1 MWLSQLCSHP
11 LLPHGL
17 LGHPSDG
24 FSPLLGSFSSQS
36 RSQGS
41 PCPHHHVTSSPLSLA
56 LFSCPGAPLCS
67 SSWLG
72 PLWQLRPSLCSR
84 TYPRL
89 TLALRL
95 LHFNFSLL
103 KKLSPAGFVT
113 PSWPHPSAPC
123 LFLEGLCSHLISTH
137 PLHVCVPSSPASMH
151 LCWLDPSFPQ
161 TCHRGE
167 TVTPAG
173 EYQASLYLLS
183 KPQVS

>member
-72 PLWQLRPSLCSR
+72 PLWQLQPSLCPR

-113 PSWPHPSAPC
+113 LSWPHTPQLPVSSLRASAA
-123 LFLEGLCSHLISTH
+123 T
-137 PLHVCVPSSPASMH
+137 SSPPT
-151 LCWLDPSFPQ
+151 LCTS
-161 TCHRGE
+161 
-167 TVTPAG
+167 VYPAALPPCTSAG
-173 EYQASLYLLS
+173 
-183 KPQVS
+183 

>member
-17 LGHPSDG
+17 LGHASDG
-24 FSPLLGSFSSQS
+24 FSPLLGSFLSHS

-67 SSWLG
+67 SWLG
-72 PLWQLRPSLCSR
+72 PLWQLQPSLCSR

-89 TLALRL
+89 TLAFRL
-95 LHFNFSLL
+95 SHFIFSLL

-113 PSWPHPSAPC
+113 PSWPHTSQLPVSSLRASSATLSPPTLCMSVYPAALPSC
-123 LFLEGLCSHLISTH
+123 TS
-137 PLHVCVPSSPASMH
+137 
-151 LCWLDPSFPQ
+151 
-161 TCHRGE
+161 
-167 TVTPAG
+167 AG
-173 EYQASLYLLS
+173 
-183 KPQVS
+183 